1 MSRKSLHSWL
11 KVNVPRLG
19 RNVKGMHERNEEGMA
34 GVGMGMQE
42 NARQGRFSRGK
53 QEKQEKTRK
62 MWGFLVRTMAR
73 VSQVSAA
80 W

>member
-42 NARQGRFSRGK
+42 NPRQGWFSR
-53 QEKQEKTRK
+53 EKQEKC
-62 MWGFLVRTMAR
+62 GDFL
-73 VSQVSAA
+73 SKP
-80 W
+80 WPE